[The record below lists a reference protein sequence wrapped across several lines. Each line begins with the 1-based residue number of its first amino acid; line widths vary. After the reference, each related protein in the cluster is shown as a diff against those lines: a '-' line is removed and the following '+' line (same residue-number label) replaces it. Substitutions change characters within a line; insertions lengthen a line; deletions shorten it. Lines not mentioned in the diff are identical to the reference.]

1 MMKVRTQVTKAKV
14 RARLLN
20 SPGAGA
26 VVGYVGIVGTLNL
39 RDEVEQIHDMVVV
52 SL

>member
-20 SPGAGA
+20 SPGAGGA
-26 VVGYVGIVGTLNL
+26 VVGYVSWLVGALNL
-39 RDEVEQIHDMVVV
+39 RDEVEQKKRPW
-52 SL
+52 